1 MKKTKIDDYKYM
13 NSVSGAMMEKVPSSS
28 KVILYLI
35 FILILSFLYWA
46 YNAQIDQLVR
56 GECKVIPTGQ
66 NQIVQNFE
74 GGIIS
79 EILVEEGDL
88 VQKGQGLL
96 KLENKQYS
104 STYEK
109 NILEIDELKAKK
121 QRLYAEANDE
131 DFKIEKNTLINI
143 QEYDLYKSD
152 LRQLESK
159 LNILKEQIEQKRKEK
174 KEINSK
180 IRYLK
185 QSFNLIRQE
194 QKVMDPLIKKG
205 LVSKVE
211 YLKLL
216 REANTIKE
224 ELERTKLSLNTIN
237 SGISEYENRQKEVK
251 IDFKNKARKEYN
263 EVVAKIQQFSKKNQ
277 GLKDQVS
284 RTLVKAPVTGYVKKM
299 FVNTIGG
306 SVKAGM
312 SLVEIVPKEKE
323 LLVEAKISPKD
334 IAFIHPQ
341 QEVTLK
347 FTAYDFAIYGSL
359 KGKIKKIAP
368 DSITSKDKK
377 TYYLI
382 YIKTNK
388 DYLGRDDKPLK
399 IIPGMRGS
407 ADIIT
412 GKNTVLNYIL
422 KPIIKTKQYALTQR

>member
-1 MKKTKIDDYKYM
+1 MKKDKIEDYKYV
-13 NSVSGAMMEKVPSSS
+13 NSVSGAMLEKVPSSS

-35 FILILSFLYWA
+35 FLLMLSFLFWA
-46 YNAQIDQLVR
+46 YTAQIDQLVR
-56 GECKVIPTGQ
+56 GESRVVPTGQ

-74 GGIIS
+74 GGIIR

-88 VQKGQGLL
+88 VKKGQVLL

-121 QRLYAEANDE
+121 ARLYAEANDE
-131 DFKIEKNTLINI
+131 DFKLEKDTLINRR
-143 QEYDLYKSD
+143 EYDLYKSD
-152 LRQLESK
+152 ISQLNSK
-159 LNILKEQIEQKRKEK
+159 LEVLKEQVSQKRKEK
-174 KEINSK
+174 REISSR
-180 IRYLK
+180 IRHLR
-185 QSFNLIRQE
+185 QSFSLIRQE

-205 LVSKVE
+205 IVSKVE

-216 REANTIKE
+216 REANSIKE
-224 ELERTKLSLNTIN
+224 ELETTKLSLNTIN
-237 SGISEYENRQKEVK
+237 SGISEYENRYKEAK
-251 IDFKNKARKEYN
+251 IEFKNKARKEYN
-263 EVVAKIQQFSKKNQ
+263 EIVAKIQQYSKKNQ

-284 RTLVKAPVTGYVKKM
+284 RTLVKAPVTGYIKQM

-312 SLVEIVPKEKE
+312 NLLEIVPKEKE

-334 IAFIHPQ
+334 IAFIHLE
-341 QEVTLK
+341 QEATLK

-368 DSITSKDKK
+368 DSVTSKDKK

-382 YIKTNK
+382 YIKTDKN
-388 DYLGRDDKPLK
+388 YLGREDKPLK